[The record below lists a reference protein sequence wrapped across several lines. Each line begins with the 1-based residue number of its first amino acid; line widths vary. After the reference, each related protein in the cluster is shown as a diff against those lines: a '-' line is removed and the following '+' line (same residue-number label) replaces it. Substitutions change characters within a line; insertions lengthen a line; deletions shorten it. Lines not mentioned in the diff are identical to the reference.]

1 MYAGTYDN
9 DATCTNS
16 QRKDDVTVRDD
27 ATSENCSSKLTD
39 GETTML
45 WSSCRIG
52 PDESGQWQL
61 IV

>member
-27 ATSENCSSKLTD
+27 ATSENCVNLL
-39 GETTML
+39 MARQQ
-45 WSSCRIG
+45 C
-52 PDESGQWQL
+52 SGHH
-61 IV
+61 VG